1 MKLHVDSFTYYLK
14 IEQSDSSLPYLLLLH
29 GFMGSSLN
37 FSHLIK
43 PLSSF
48 SNPITIDLLGHGRS
62 EACLDPKQFSA
73 ENQVSHIHS
82 ILKRVQ
88 IQNLHLYGY
97 SMGGRLAFQ
106 ILNQYSELFQS
117 GIIESAH
124 CGLKGETERLKRKRS
139 DEHLAAEIEQD
150 FKSFLENWAQLP
162 LFESTPNDFKESF
175 KKVMLNQDPRSMA
188 ASLRGFGAGVMPSIC
203 DEILDLKIPLHL
215 IAGEKDPK
223 YHQLMAKISQMNS
236 NFTLSSVPNAGHR
249 VHADQPEL
257 LIQSI
262 RSFLQKQ
269 NS

>member
-29 GFMGSSLN
+29 GFMGSGLN

-48 SNPITIDLLGHGRS
+48 CNPITMDLLGHGRS
-62 EACLDPKQFSA
+62 EACLDSKQFST

-88 IQNLHLYGY
+88 IQNLHVYGY
-97 SMGGRLAFQ
+97 SMGGRLAFH
-106 ILNQYSELFQS
+106 ILYRYPQFFQS

-124 CGLKGETERLKRKRS
+124 CGLKDETERLVRKSS

-150 FKSFLENWAQLP
+150 FKSFLKTWTQLP
-162 LFESTPNDFKESF
+162 LFESTPNDFKKLF

-188 ASLRGFGAGVMPSIC
+188 ASLRGFGSGVMPSIC
-203 DEILDLKIPLHL
+203 DEILNLKIPLHL
-215 IAGEKDPK
+215 IAGEKDQK
-223 YHQLMAKISQMNS
+223 YHQLMAEISQLNS
-236 NFTLSSVPNAGHR
+236 NFTLTSVPNAGHR
-249 VHADQPEL
+249 VHADQPHF
-257 LIQSI
+257 LIESI